1 MPRERGAKLGAATVS
16 ALNDLDALWAR
27 VDVARAKSLPSSVR
41 PAGSFTTDEYAAKYG
56 LNREAAR
63 AQLTRLV
70 NAGVFDRH
78 RVIDVANDG
87 RNCVMNVY
95 TVVK

>member
-1 MPRERGAKLGAATVS
+1 MPSKTGFQLADNTVT
-16 ALNDLDALWAR
+16 ALSSLDALWAR
-27 VDVARAKSLPSSVR
+27 VDAARAKSLPSSVR

-56 LNREAAR
+56 LNRETAR
-63 AQLTRLV
+63 SQLARFV